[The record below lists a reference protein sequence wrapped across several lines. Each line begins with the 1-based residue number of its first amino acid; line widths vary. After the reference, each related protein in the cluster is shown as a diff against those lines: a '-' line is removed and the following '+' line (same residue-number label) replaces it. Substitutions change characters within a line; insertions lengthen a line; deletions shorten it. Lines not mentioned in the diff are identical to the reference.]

1 MRHHWILSTLHKL
14 LSKMVNFSAKNQY
27 KIFKIFQE
35 REDEPV
41 DDSAVVDD
49 MFGFL
54 PNYQNEDTISESQ
67 APSAFRDLP
76 APKVVQNG
84 DIIPGILFIDF
95 GSACIF
101 TKK

>member
-1 MRHHWILSTLHKL
+1 MYKYLSAIYRQKYNLH
-14 LSKMVNFSAKNQY
+14 
-27 KIFKIFQE
+27 FQPFID
-35 REDEPV
+35 RAAFLADQPV

-54 PNYQNEDTISESQ
+54 ESQNDNISESQ

-84 DIIPGILFIDF
+84 DIIPGIYLVLFDYVY
-95 GSACIF
+95 
-101 TKK
+101 

>member
-1 MRHHWILSTLHKL
+1 MIQKNREAMERAKVSTIGRKFLGNKKL
-14 LSKMVNFSAKNQY
+14 TVTQPL
-27 KIFKIFQE
+27 FQE

-84 DIIPGILFIDF
+84 DIIPGTVYYICVFI
-95 GSACIF
+95 IH
-101 TKK
+101 T